1 MKTRFACALSLAL
14 SLAASTAVAQPMIT
28 NVAPVPLPTIGGAT
42 LTISGTNFGST
53 AGSVLIGTSS
63 CLTLSWNNTA
73 ITCTSPV
80 GSGRDR
86 PTIVVASGMSSTPFL
101 VSYAAPS
108 IASID
113 PPNAP
118 TAGGQLLTIRGSNF
132 STTGVVQI
140 GSSVCAL
147 GPTGLWSH
155 SEIRC
160 TLPAGHGRA
169 APVAITVDGQTGN
182 GTYAYAPPIVA
193 TVSPTTGPAA
203 GGTLL
208 TLMGTNFGIA
218 PSVTIGGSPCVV
230 QTSSHGSITC
240 RTPMGS
246 GSQPIVVTALDQS
259 ATAPSPFVY
268 MGSDAGADAASDAAS
283 DATVDAASDSAS
295 DASASDVTVS
305 DVVASDVVASDVA
318 ASDVAASDVTVS
330 DVTVSDVAAS
340 DVAASDAAASDAAT
354 SADASGDAGGGPV
367 AGGGCGCVV
376 PGSDAGHTQSS
387 GRILVAM
394 IALGAALA
402 RRARRG

>member
-1 MKTRFACALSLAL
+1 
-14 SLAASTAVAQPMIT
+14 MIA
-28 NVAPVPLPTIGGAT
+28 NVAPVPLPTQGGAA
-42 LTISGTNFGST
+42 LTISGNNFSAT

-63 CLTLSWNNTA
+63 CLITAWSNTS
-73 ITCTSPV
+73 ITCTSPM

-86 PTIVVASGMSSTPFL
+86 PTIVVVSGMTSTPFL

-118 TAGGQLLTIRGSNF
+118 TAGGQLVTIRGNNF

-140 GSSVCAL
+140 GSSPCNL
-147 GPTGLWSH
+147 GPSGSWSH
-155 SEIRC
+155 TEIRC

-240 RTPMGS
+240 RTPLGS

-283 DATVDAASDSAS
+283 DASASADAASDSAS
-295 DASASDVTVS
+295 DGGANDVTVS
-305 DVVASDVVASDVA
+305 DVVASDVAASDVAASDVAASDVA

-330 DVTVSDVAAS
+330 DVAASDVAAS
-340 DVAASDAAASDAAT
+340 DVAASDATARDGAASVDAG
-354 SADASGDAGGGPV
+354 GDAGGGPV